1 MIDRTQ
7 IHWKR
12 ISVESIAIVL
22 SILLAFWI
30 DAWWD
35 EYQAR
40 KEFQQVLAALESGFS
55 ENLGLIDTNITD
67 ANKDI
72 EILKRFFETNPED
85 IDQFPEDQRSST
97 LTAMWRPATLPLNN
111 FLLTMMLDA
120 ESLKSL
126 ENHSLQQTIA
136 DWRFEVAEL
145 DERRER
151 LSEHEQD
158 VLLALGR
165 QVEFGLYLMF
175 DRQDRFDVSTESMRR
190 ARANKEIT
198 ALVQRKILMAQLHV
212 RILGRL
218 REKTMAVIAILNEE
232 KSD

>member
-12 ISVESIAIVL
+12 IYVESIAIVL

-30 DAWWD
+30 DAWWG

-72 EILKRFFETNPED
+72 EIVKRFFETNPED
-85 IDQFPEDQRSST
+85 IDQIPEDQRSST

-158 VLLALGR
+158 VLLELGR
-165 QVEFGLYLMF
+165 QAEFGLYLMF
-175 DRQDRFDVSTESMRR
+175 DRQDRIDVSTESMRR
-190 ARANKEIT
+190 VRANKEIT